1 MKLRYSEAFYSVQ
14 GEGKFVGVPSVFLR
28 TFGCNFRCMNF
39 GVDKSVGDRW
49 DQHARGERYNAEVKA
64 LIDAGV
70 HETTEKFEDLPIV
83 HTGCDTYASIYPEFK
98 DFNKLATIDEVV
110 DHLLSL
116 LPEGKW
122 TMDNGQDV
130 HLILTGGEPLLAWQ
144 RLYVELFEHPKM
156 KDLKNVTIETNTTQT
171 LHSDFAEYLSTQGR
185 FTVTLNTSAL
195 KDASQLHFHAVQSS
209 PLVENL
215 GKMLLSLKLLANT
228 LMYLIVTFILS
239 LWLPIKTMLTKLLE
253 LFSYTGIP
261 GWNVQYIL
269 CRWADAVKNIPSM
282 FKKSRTSVCDED
294 GDSAPDSTYRYSGM
308 PGGLSKEDYELLQ
321 GKKITEEQYDKIRK
335 QL

>member
-39 GVDKSVGDRW
+39 GVDTKKDRW
-49 DQHARGERYNAEVKA
+49 EQHAEGNRYNAEVKA

-110 DHLLSL
+110 EHLISL

-122 TMDNGQDV
+122 TMDNGQDI

-156 KDLKNVTIETNTTQT
+156 RDLKNVTFETNTTQY
-171 LHSDFAEYLSTQGR
+171 LHEDFKRYLSDSAR
-185 FTVTLNTSAL
+185 FTTTFSCSPKLSVSGESWS
-195 KDASQLHFHAVQSS
+195 DAIVPGVASDYASVANSSQYFKFVVATMDDFEEVGQAVQAYRDAGVECPVYLMPLGGRSEEYNLNVAEVARACMERGWRFS
-209 PLVENL
+209 PRLHI
-215 GKMLLSLKLLANT
+215 SLFGNAWGT
-228 LMYLIVTFILS
+228 
-239 LWLPIKTMLTKLLE
+239 
-253 LFSYTGIP
+253 
-261 GWNVQYIL
+261 
-269 CRWADAVKNIPSM
+269 
-282 FKKSRTSVCDED
+282 
-294 GDSAPDSTYRYSGM
+294 
-308 PGGLSKEDYELLQ
+308 
-321 GKKITEEQYDKIRK
+321 
-335 QL
+335 